1 MNGDERNDERIGR
14 LLAASRASANPAVL
28 ARARARL
35 AARESNIG
43 LLAFLGRPAAL
54 ATACAL
60 LVVSGVLS
68 LAVVRSE
75 RVTTATAA
83 TTSVTLVSALLG
95 DDGTYG
101 VPSAATAADASTP
114 GDSGGVQP

>member
-28 ARARARL
+28 ARVRSRL
-35 AARESNIG
+35 AARESSVG
-43 LLAFLGRPAAL
+43 MLAFLGRPAAL

-60 LVVSGVLS
+60 LVVSATVS
-68 LAVVRSE
+68 FAIVRSE
-75 RVTTATAA
+75 RQTAA
-83 TTSVTLVSALLG
+83 TTSNSLVSALLD

-101 VPSAATAADASTP
+101 MPTAATVADATTLS
-114 GDSGGVQP
+114 DSGEVQP